1 MCVCVC
7 VCVLMWFGW
16 AGDMHE
22 SLRLVNN
29 TCGVLWNS
37 PLIFIVSCHLGHIR
51 QEGDVLE
58 VVRIGFGTCRQI
70 LNIFQGGGDVAG
82 VAWG

>member
-1 MCVCVC
+1 
-7 VCVLMWFGW
+7 
-16 AGDMHE
+16 MHE

-37 PLIFIVSCHLGHIR
+37 PLIFIVSCHLGRIR
-51 QEGDVLE
+51 QVGDILE

-70 LNIFQGGGDVAG
+70 VYFFRAG
-82 VAWG
+82 VMLLGWLGDEVVHVALEVFSG

>member
-1 MCVCVC
+1 
-7 VCVLMWFGW
+7 
-16 AGDMHE
+16 MHE
-22 SLRLVNN
+22 SLQLVNN